1 LFYDRICVSLK
12 LCVLSV
18 NLGTSFMTEFVL

>member
-1 LFYDRICVSLK
+1 MCQ

-18 NLGTSFMTEFVL
+18 NLV